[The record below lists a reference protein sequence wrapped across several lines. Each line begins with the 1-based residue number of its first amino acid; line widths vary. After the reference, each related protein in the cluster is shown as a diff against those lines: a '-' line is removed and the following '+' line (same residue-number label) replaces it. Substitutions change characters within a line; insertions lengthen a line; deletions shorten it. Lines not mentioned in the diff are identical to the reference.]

1 MSLSSFI
8 DTIIVNNIA
17 SNTNTIN
24 ILDTININV
33 KNDMNAGKETKIIK
47 NNINYK
53 LYHIYKNNIISE
65 NNIMPIKN
73 IIDNYIY
80 FFRNNYIYYL
90 DKINNKIKLKKII
103 FKNNTNEL
111 KESVFEVYS
120 NEYEENVY
128 FFNISISCMECNY
141 IYLNETNNYILLLLP
156 EMEYIVVYDITNLSE
171 HYIFLPSNKNYSDC
185 MVMNDKDN
193 ILNISYL
200 YCKNNTGNILDIYY
214 INQDT
219 FLIDLI
225 QSINFTQK
233 IIKNIINNY
242 NIFTLCED
250 NTMLINLNFN
260 NIITNVT
267 DIFVNNY
274 FIQNNNLHLIIPY
287 QITTLNIQD
296 YTVKYMKDLITCI
309 NNINNVN
316 KPIFI
321 ISNE

>member
-8 DTIIVNNIA
+8 DTIIVNNITN
-17 SNTNTIN
+17 NTNTIN

-33 KNDMNAGKETKIIK
+33 KNDINLGKETKIIK
-47 NNINYK
+47 NNTNYK
-53 LYHIYKNNIISE
+53 IYHIYKNNIISE
-65 NNIMPIKN
+65 NNIIPIKQ

-90 DKINNKIKLKKII
+90 DKINNKIRLKKII
-103 FKNNTNEL
+103 FKNNTNDL
-111 KESVFEVYS
+111 NESIFEVVS
-120 NEYEENVY
+120 DEYAENVY

-141 IYLNETNNYILLLLP
+141 IYINETNNYILLLLP
-156 EMEYIVVYDITNLSE
+156 EMEYIVVYDIINLSE
-171 HYIFLPSNKNYSDC
+171 HYIFLPSNKNYSEC

-200 YCKNNTGNILDIYY
+200 YCKNNTNDILDIYY
-214 INQDT
+214 INIDT
-219 FLIDLI
+219 FLIDFI
-225 QSINFTQK
+225 KSINFTKK

-267 DIFVNNY
+267 NILVNNY
-274 FIQNNNLHLIIPY
+274 FIQNNNLYTIIPY
-287 QITTLNIQD
+287 KITTFNIQD
-296 YTVKYMKDLITCI
+296 FSFKYMKDLITCI
-309 NNINNVN
+309 NNVN
-316 KPIFI
+316 QPLFI